1 MTERNFET
9 VIPGFYRTR
18 SGALAEIVLILDIG
32 PRLTEQYPA
41 RGLIGLRQEEWTA
54 AGSVVDDG
62 YESSEDLITFL
73 GVEKPK
79 ETRMVTKTIRYWA
92 NVLGDGAIKAYSTKE
107 DAEESSF
114 ARIACVEMT
123 GEYEVEDEV

>member
-1 MTERNFET
+1 MTDRNFTT

-18 SGALAEIVLILDIG
+18 NGRIAEVIQILDE
-32 PRLTEQYPA
+32 RLREDYHA
-41 RGLIGLRQEEWTA
+41 RGFIGAYPDEWTMEKGFNFN
-54 AGSVVDDG
+54 AGH
-62 YESSEDLITFL
+62 ESKNDLITFL

-92 NVLGDGAIKAYSTKE
+92 NVLGDGAIKAYSTK
-107 DAEESSF
+107 DMADDYSF

-123 GEYEVEDEV
+123 GEYQVEVYE